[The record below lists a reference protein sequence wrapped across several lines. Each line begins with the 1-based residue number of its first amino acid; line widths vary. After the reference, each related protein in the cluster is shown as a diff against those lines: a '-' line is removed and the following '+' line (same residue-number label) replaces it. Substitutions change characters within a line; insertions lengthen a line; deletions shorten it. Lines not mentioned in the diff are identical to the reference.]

1 MQQTFLYCKFKK
13 NGGINNMQF
22 KIIQHDLLKMPK
34 EYVMAHNID
43 SGETAM
49 GAGVAL
55 AFCKEFPSLRGHCK
69 LYASEHN
76 HQVGLTCRYV
86 SLDDRVVYNMFTKP
100 HVWKSAARGMTKE
113 EYHTNQRNCLEHLKS
128 QMIENGE
135 TKLAMPKIAC
145 GLDRCEW
152 EDIEAIIKDVFKD
165 TDFEI
170 VICVL

>member
-1 MQQTFLYCKFKK
+1 MT
-13 NGGINNMQF
+13 F
-22 KIIQHDLLKMPK
+22 KIIQHDLLTMPRD
-34 EYVMAHNID
+34 YVIAHNID

-55 AFCKEFPSLRGHCK
+55 ALCKKYMSLRGYCK
-69 LYASEHN
+69 IYAVEHE
-76 HQVGLTCRYV
+76 HKVGLTCRYI
-86 SLDDRVVYNMFTKP
+86 SLDDRVIYNMFTKP
-100 HVWKSAARGMTKE
+100 HVWKSAIRGMTEE

-145 GLDRCEW
+145 GIERCKCEN
-152 EDIEAIIKDVFKD
+152 IEAIIKDVFKD